1 MEKTIINRNFIC
13 EVIFKVKM
21 DSFKMRDIRNLIKNK
36 VSEKEFD
43 SLNINLPFGYD
54 NVVSN
59 KIRWT
64 IQLLLNKEFIKR
76 KSRGTYYL
84 TNKVN
89 KINYKLSNSI
99 FSQIKSLD

>member
-1 MEKTIINRNFIC
+1 MDKTLINRNFIC
-13 EVIFKVKM
+13 EVIFKVKT
-21 DSFKMRDIRNLIKNK
+21 DCFKMRDIRDLIKNK

-43 SLNINLPFGYD
+43 FLNTNLPFGYD

-64 IQLLLNKEFIKR
+64 IQLLLDKEFIKR

-89 KINYKLSNSI
+89 KINYKSSNSI
-99 FSQIKSLD
+99 FSQIRSSD

>member
-1 MEKTIINRNFIC
+1 MNKTTINRNFIC
-13 EVIFKVKM
+13 EVIFKMKA
-21 DSFKMRDIRNLIKNK
+21 DSFKMRDIREAIKNK
-36 VSEKEFD
+36 VSTKEFD

-64 IQLLLNKEFIKR
+64 IQLLSSKGLLKR
-76 KSRGTYYL
+76 KSRGVYCL

-89 KINYKLSNSI
+89 KIDFKLNNSMS
-99 FSQIKSLD
+99 SQIRSLD